1 MHLLINQVFIGLVSG
16 AVLVLLALGLNL
28 IFGFM
33 EIVNFAHGA
42 FFMVGAYLAFYL
54 LTWTGSWWWAL
65 VAVPFVMLGLGAGI
79 ERTLIKALYGRNQ
92 VDPLLLTFGLT
103 FVVVELIQLIAGK
116 GGKVISPPPQLN
128 FVVPLGFASYPA
140 YLLFVAV
147 LVALVVAAV
156 WLFLERSSIGLI
168 VRAGIRDSLMIQVLG
183 VDFDRFRIVV
193 FALGTALAGLAG
205 VLIAPVTGAH
215 PEMGTDILILAFV
228 VVVVG
233 GMGSFWGAVVSG
245 VVIGEL
251 VAITTLYAS
260 VFAQIV
266 PFVLMILVM
275 TLRPRG
281 LLGTA

>member
-1 MHLLINQVFIGLVSG
+1 
-16 AVLVLLALGLNL
+16 
-28 IFGFM
+28 
-33 EIVNFAHGA
+33 
-42 FFMVGAYLAFYL
+42 
-54 LTWTGSWWWAL
+54 
-65 VAVPFVMLGLGAGI
+65 
-79 ERTLIKALYGRNQ
+79 
-92 VDPLLLTFGLT
+92 
-103 FVVVELIQLIAGK
+103 
-116 GGKVISPPPQLN
+116 
-128 FVVPLGFASYPA
+128 
-140 YLLFVAV
+140 
-147 LVALVVAAV
+147 
-156 WLFLERSSIGLI
+156 
-168 VRAGIRDSLMIQVLG
+168 MIQVLG

>member
-1 MHLLINQVFIGLVSG
+1 LQLLINQVFIGLVSG

-42 FFMVGAYLAFYL
+42 FFMVGAYLAFYF

-79 ERTLIKALYGRNQ
+79 ERTLIKPLYGRNQ

-116 GGKVISPPPQLN
+116 GGKAISPPPQLN
-128 FVVPLGFASYPA
+128 FVVPLGFAAYPA
-140 YLLFVAV
+140 YLLFVAA
-147 LVALVVAAV
+147 LVALVVAGL
-156 WLFLERSSIGLI
+156 WLFLERSNIGLI
-168 VRAGIRDSLMIQVLG
+168 VRAGIRDALMIQVLG
-183 VDFDRFRIVV
+183 VDFDRFRIIV

-245 VVIGEL
+245 VIIGEL

-260 VFAQIV
+260 VYAQIV
-266 PFVLMILVM
+266 PFALMILVM
-275 TLRPRG
+275 TIRPRG

>member
-79 ERTLIKALYGRNQ
+79 ERTLIKPLFGRNQ

-116 GGKVISPPPQLN
+116 GGKAISPPPQLN

-205 VLIAPVTGAH
+205 VLIAPVTGAY